1 MGVEPIVHQRVK
13 PLETNHRCPPR
24 VSWSPNSVTHNF
36 FLFIFL
42 PTHSIHI
49 IIIIIIFFISPTSA
63 NQ

>member
-36 FLFIFL
+36 FLFSFFF

-49 IIIIIIFFISPTSA
+49 IMLLIFFSPTSA